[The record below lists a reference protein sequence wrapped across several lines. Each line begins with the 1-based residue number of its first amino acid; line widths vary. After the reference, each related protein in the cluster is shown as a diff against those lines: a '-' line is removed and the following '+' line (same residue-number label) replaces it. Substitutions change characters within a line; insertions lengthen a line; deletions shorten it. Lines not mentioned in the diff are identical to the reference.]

1 MQNNIKVFII
11 VIAVLVLGVAGT
23 IIVRGRQMSGPAAA
37 GAYDGFAQCLKDKGA
52 TFYGAFWCPH
62 CKAQKA
68 MFGTSVKYLP
78 YVECSTPDG
87 TGQTQICMDQK
98 IESYPTWVLADG
110 TRLPVES
117 ASGVSLETLAAKTGC
132 TLPGGAEA
140 VPVDTSAPVTSSAPA
155 AQ

>member
-1 MQNNIKVFII
+1 MNTNARVFVI
-11 VIAVLVLGVAGT
+11 VIIILVLGVAAT
-23 IIVRGRQMSGPAAA
+23 AVIRSRQEAAPAAA
-37 GAYDGFAQCLKDKGA
+37 GLYDGFAQCLKDKGA

-68 MFGTSVKYLP
+68 MFGSSVKYLP

-87 TGQTQICMDQK
+87 TGQTQICIDQK
-98 IESYPTWVLADG
+98 IESYPTWILADG

-132 TLPGGAEA
+132 ELPQ
-140 VPVDTSAPVTSSAPA
+140 APA